1 MINNKNSAHMKYKN
15 QIQSQNQNN
24 FSKEQNKSGK
34 ISTILNEFE
43 RTKNFNEEIMKNIGS
58 PKGPFFAR

>member
-1 MINNKNSAHMKYKN
+1 MKYKN